1 MQIAILG
8 AGRVGSALGRLWH
21 AAGHDVT
28 FAARHAARP
37 QALAADLGQ
46 RAHAAS
52 AADAV
57 AGAEAVLVAVPGP
70 AVTDV
75 LQAAGPLDGRVLIDA
90 ANSFGQQQVTLRSL
104 AGAFPGA
111 RWVRAF
117 NSLSASI
124 MADDN
129 HRKPPWVMF
138 LSGNEEGKPVVAQL
152 IRDAGFD
159 PVDLGGIDDS
169 RLQDPGGPLSLT
181 ILTHDEAT
189 VLVARVKSGDT
200 AAADQSALRTR
211 ARELAAPFEKLRD
224 HAPDDP
230 AFFLEHLS
238 RSVFEAGIS
247 WRVVEA
253 KWDGIREAF
262 HGFDPAQ
269 VAAMPP
275 AEITAVQNDSRV
287 IRNKA
292 KIRATVQNAR
302 EVLAILDEYASI
314 RGYLASFPDAA
325 AAAADLRRRFKF
337 LGDTGVWRLLT
348 SASRDMGPR
357 TRADPRRPEA
367 AFLPILSW
375 QVSSA
380 FRPVAGPGGELAVTL
395 SAVRVLSNSGY
406 WTGTAASDRLLPSGS
421 RTSTWRTPLP

>member
-1 MQIAILG
+1 VQIAILG
-8 AGRVGSALGRLWH
+8 AGRVGSTLGRLWH
-21 AAGHDVT
+21 ADGHDVT
-28 FAARHAARP
+28 FAARDAARP
-37 QALAADLGQ
+37 RALAAELGA

-52 AADAV
+52 VADAV
-57 AGAEAVLVAVPGP
+57 AGADVVLVAVPGP

-75 LQAAGPLDGRVLIDA
+75 LQSAGPLDDRVMIDA
-90 ANSFGQQQVTLRSL
+90 ANSFGQQRVTLRSL
-104 AGAFPGA
+104 ADAFPQA

-129 HRKPPWVMF
+129 HRNPPWVVF
-138 LSGNEEGKPVVAQL
+138 LSGDEEAKPAVASL

-159 PVDLGGIDDS
+159 PFDLGGIDDS
-169 RLQDPGGPLSLT
+169 RLQDPDSALWLN

-189 VLVARVKSGDT
+189 ELVARIRSGDT

-211 ARELAAPFEKLRD
+211 ARALATPFEKLRD

-230 AFFLEHLS
+230 AFFLEHLT

-247 WRVVEA
+247 WRVVEG

-275 AEITAVQNDSRV
+275 AEIAAVENDSRV

-292 KIRATVQNAR
+292 KIRATVENAR
-302 EVLAILDEYASI
+302 EVLAVLDEYGSI
-314 RGYLASFPDAA
+314 RGYLASFPDAS
-325 AAAADLRRRFKF
+325 AAAADMRRRFKF

-348 SASRDMGPR
+348 SASRD
-357 TRADPRRPEA
+357 
-367 AFLPILSW
+367 I
-375 QVSSA
+375 
-380 FRPVAGPGGELAVTL
+380 
-395 SAVRVLSNSGY
+395 
-406 WTGTAASDRLLPSGS
+406 GS
-421 RTSTWRTPLP
+421 

>member
-1 MQIAILG
+1 MKIAVLG
-8 AGRVGSALGRLWH
+8 AGLVGSALGRLWH

-37 QALAADLGQ
+37 RALAAELGE
-46 RAHAAS
+46 RAYAAS
-52 AADAV
+52 VADAV
-57 AGAEAVLVAVPGP
+57 AGAEVVLVAVPGP

-75 LQAAGPLDGRVLIDA
+75 LQAAGGLAGRVMINA
-90 ANSFGQQQVTLRSL
+90 ANSFGRQQVTLRSL
-104 AGAFPGA
+104 ADAFPQA

-117 NSLSASI
+117 NSLPVSI

-129 HRKPPWVMF
+129 HRTPPWVAF
-138 LSGNEEGKPVVAQL
+138 LSGEEEAKPVVAQL

-169 RLQDPGGPLSLT
+169 RLQDPGSALWIN

-189 VLVARVKSGDT
+189 ALVARIKSGNM

-211 ARELAAPFEKLRD
+211 TRVRELAAPFKKLRD

-238 RSVFEAGIS
+238 RSVFEAGIN

-253 KWDGIREAF
+253 KWDGIRQAF

-269 VAAMPP
+269 VATMPP
-275 AEITAVQNDSRV
+275 AEITATENDARV

-292 KIRATVQNAR
+292 KIRATVENAR
-302 EVLAILDEYASI
+302 QVLAILDEYGSI
-314 RGYLASFPDAA
+314 RGYLASFPDAG
-325 AAAADLRRRFKF
+325 AAAADMRRRFKF

-348 SASRDMGPR
+348 SAARDIG
-357 TRADPRRPEA
+357 
-367 AFLPILSW
+367 
-375 QVSSA
+375 
-380 FRPVAGPGGELAVTL
+380 
-395 SAVRVLSNSGY
+395 
-406 WTGTAASDRLLPSGS
+406 
-421 RTSTWRTPLP
+421 

>member
-1 MQIAILG
+1 M
-8 AGRVGSALGRLWH
+8 
-21 AAGHDVT
+21 
-28 FAARHAARP
+28 
-37 QALAADLGQ
+37 
-46 RAHAAS
+46 
-52 AADAV
+52 
-57 AGAEAVLVAVPGP
+57 
-70 AVTDV
+70 
-75 LQAAGPLDGRVLIDA
+75 IDA

-104 AGAFPGA
+104 ADAFPQA

-117 NSLSASI
+117 NSLSADI

-138 LSGNEEGKPVVAQL
+138 LSGDEEAKPAVAQL

-159 PVDLGGIDDS
+159 PLDLGGIDDS
-169 RLQDPGGPLSLT
+169 RLQDPGSALSLN
-181 ILTHDEAT
+181 ILTRDEAT
-189 VLVARVKSGDT
+189 PLVARIKSGDT
-200 AAADQSALRTR
+200 AAADQSALRTRTR

-275 AEITAVQNDSRV
+275 AEIAAIEEDSRV

-292 KIRATVQNAR
+292 KIRATVANAQ
-302 EVLAILDEYASI
+302 EVLAILGEYGSI
-314 RGYLASFPDAA
+314 RGYLASFLDAG
-325 AAAADLRRRFKF
+325 AAAADMRRRFKF

-348 SASRDMGPR
+348 SASRDIG
-357 TRADPRRPEA
+357 
-367 AFLPILSW
+367 
-375 QVSSA
+375 
-380 FRPVAGPGGELAVTL
+380 
-395 SAVRVLSNSGY
+395 
-406 WTGTAASDRLLPSGS
+406 
-421 RTSTWRTPLP
+421 

>member
-1 MQIAILG
+1 VQIAILG
-8 AGRVGSALGRLWH
+8 AGLVGSTLGRLWH

-28 FAARHAARP
+28 FAARHAVRP
-37 QALAADLGQ
+37 QALAAELGE

-52 AADAV
+52 VADAV
-57 AGAEAVLVAVPGP
+57 AGAEVVLVAVPGS
-70 AVTDV
+70 AVIDV
-75 LQAAGPLDGRVLIDA
+75 MAAAGPVDGRVVIDA
-90 ANSFGQQQVTLRSL
+90 ANWFGQQQVRMRSL
-104 AGAFPGA
+104 ADAFPRA

-117 NSLSASI
+117 NSLSARV

-138 LSGNEEGKPVVAQL
+138 LSGDEEAKPVVARL

-159 PVDLGGIDDS
+159 PFDLGGIDDS
-169 RLQDPGGPLSLT
+169 RLQDPDSALWVN

-189 VLVARVKSGDT
+189 ALVARIKSGDT
-200 AAADQSALRTR
+200 AAAEQSAQRTR
-211 ARELAAPFEKLRD
+211 ARELAGPFEKLRD

-230 AFFLEHLS
+230 AFFFEHLS
-238 RSVFEAGIS
+238 RSVFEAGIN
-247 WRVVEA
+247 WRVVEG

-275 AEITAVQNDSRV
+275 AEISAVEDDSRV

-292 KIRATVQNAR
+292 KIRATVENAR
-302 EVLAILDEYASI
+302 EILAILDEYGSI
-314 RGYLASFPDAA
+314 RGYLASFPDAG

-348 SASRDMGPR
+348 SASRDIG
-357 TRADPRRPEA
+357 
-367 AFLPILSW
+367 
-375 QVSSA
+375 
-380 FRPVAGPGGELAVTL
+380 
-395 SAVRVLSNSGY
+395 
-406 WTGTAASDRLLPSGS
+406 
-421 RTSTWRTPLP
+421 

>member
-1 MQIAILG
+1 M
-8 AGRVGSALGRLWH
+8 
-21 AAGHDVT
+21 
-28 FAARHAARP
+28 
-37 QALAADLGQ
+37 
-46 RAHAAS
+46 
-52 AADAV
+52 
-57 AGAEAVLVAVPGP
+57 
-70 AVTDV
+70 
-75 LQAAGPLDGRVLIDA
+75 IDA

-104 AGAFPGA
+104 ADAFPRA

-117 NSLSASI
+117 NSLAVSI

-129 HRKPPWVMF
+129 HHKPPWVMF
-138 LSGNEEGKPVVAQL
+138 LSGDEEAKPVVAQL

-169 RLQDPGGPLSLT
+169 RLQDPGGALGFD

-189 VLVARVKSGDT
+189 ALLARVKSGDT
-200 AAADQSALRTR
+200 AAADQAALRTR
-211 ARELAAPFEKLRD
+211 VRALAAPFEKLRD

-275 AEITAVQNDSRV
+275 VEIAAVENDSSV

-292 KIRATVQNAR
+292 KIRATVANAQ
-302 EVLAILDEYASI
+302 EILAILGEYGSI
-314 RGYLASFPDAA
+314 RGYLASFPDADA
-325 AAAADLRRRFKF
+325 ATADMRRRFKF

-348 SASRDMGPR
+348 SASRDIG
-357 TRADPRRPEA
+357 
-367 AFLPILSW
+367 
-375 QVSSA
+375 
-380 FRPVAGPGGELAVTL
+380 
-395 SAVRVLSNSGY
+395 
-406 WTGTAASDRLLPSGS
+406 
-421 RTSTWRTPLP
+421 

>member
-8 AGRVGSALGRLWH
+8 AGLVGSALGRLWH

-28 FAARHAARP
+28 FAARRAARP
-37 QALAADLGQ
+37 RALAAELGE

-52 AADAV
+52 VADAV
-57 AGAEAVLVAVPGP
+57 AGADVVLVAVPGP
-70 AVTDV
+70 AVTDA
-75 LQAAGPLDGRVLIDA
+75 LQAAGLLDGRVMIDA

-104 AGAFPGA
+104 ADAFPQA

-117 NSLSASI
+117 NSLSADI
-124 MADDN
+124 MAGGN
-129 HRKPPWVMF
+129 HRNPPWVMF
-138 LSGNEEGKPVVAQL
+138 LSGDEEAKPAVAQL

-159 PVDLGGIDDS
+159 PFDLGGIDDS
-169 RLQDPGGPLSLT
+169 RLQDLGGALWLT

-189 VLVARVKSGDT
+189 ALVARIKSGDT
-200 AAADQSALRTR
+200 AAADQSAQRTR
-211 ARELAAPFEKLRD
+211 ARELAAPFGKLRD

-230 AFFLEHLS
+230 AFFLGHLS

-247 WRVVEA
+247 WRVVEG

-275 AEITAVQNDSRV
+275 AEIAAVEDNSRV

-302 EVLAILDEYASI
+302 EVLAILDEYGSI
-314 RGYLASFPDAA
+314 RGYLASFPDAS
-325 AAAADLRRRFKF
+325 AAAADMRRRFKF

-348 SASRDMGPR
+348 SASRDIG
-357 TRADPRRPEA
+357 
-367 AFLPILSW
+367 
-375 QVSSA
+375 
-380 FRPVAGPGGELAVTL
+380 
-395 SAVRVLSNSGY
+395 
-406 WTGTAASDRLLPSGS
+406 
-421 RTSTWRTPLP
+421 

>member
-1 MQIAILG
+1 MKIAVLG
-8 AGRVGSALGRLWH
+8 AGAVGSPIGRLWH

-37 QALAADLGQ
+37 RALAAELGE
-46 RAHAAS
+46 RAHGAS
-52 AADAV
+52 VADAV
-57 AGAEAVLVAVPGP
+57 AGADGGVVAAPGP
-70 AVTDV
+70 ARTDV
-75 LQAAGPLDGRVLIDA
+75 LQAAGPLDGRVMIDA
-90 ANSFGQQQVTLRSL
+90 ANSFGRQQVTLRSL
-104 AGAFPGA
+104 ADAFPQA

-117 NSLSASI
+117 NSFSADI

-138 LSGNEEGKPVVAQL
+138 LSGDEEAKPAVAQL

-159 PVDLGGIDDS
+159 PFDLGGIDDS
-169 RLQDPGGPLSLT
+169 RLQDPGSALWLN

-189 VLVARVKSGDT
+189 ALVAQVESGDT
-200 AAADQSALRTR
+200 AAADQSAVRTR
-211 ARELAAPFEKLRD
+211 GRALATPFEKLRD
-224 HAPDDP
+224 HAPEDP
-230 AFFLEHLS
+230 AFFLEHLT

-247 WRVVEA
+247 WRVVGA

-275 AEITAVQNDSRV
+275 AEIAAVENDTRV

-302 EVLAILDEYASI
+302 EVLAILDEYGSI
-314 RGYLASFPDAA
+314 RGYLASFPAAA

-348 SASRDMGPR
+348 SAS
-357 TRADPRRPEA
+357 
-367 AFLPILSW
+367 
-375 QVSSA
+375 
-380 FRPVAGPGGELAVTL
+380 
-395 SAVRVLSNSGY
+395 
-406 WTGTAASDRLLPSGS
+406 SDIG
-421 RTSTWRTPLP
+421 

>member
-1 MQIAILG
+1 MAGGAVQLAILG
-8 AGRVGSALGRLWH
+8 AGDVGSTLGRLWH

-28 FAARHAARP
+28 FAARHAAGPR
-37 QALAADLGQ
+37 ALAAELGQ

-52 AADAV
+52 VADAV
-57 AGAEAVLVAVPGP
+57 AGAEVVLVAVPGP

-75 LQAAGPLDGRVLIDA
+75 LQAAGPLDGRVMIDA
-90 ANSFGQQQVTLRSL
+90 ANSFGQQQVTMRSL
-104 AGAFPGA
+104 ADAFPQA

-138 LSGNEEGKPVVAQL
+138 LSGDEEAKPLVAQL

-169 RLQDPGGPLSLT
+169 RLQDPGSALSIN

-189 VLVARVKSGDT
+189 ALVARIRSGDT

-211 ARELAAPFEKLRD
+211 VRALAAPFEKLRD
-224 HAPDDP
+224 HAPDEP

-275 AEITAVQNDSRV
+275 AEIAAVENDSRV

-292 KIRATVQNAR
+292 KIRATVENAR
-302 EVLAILDEYASI
+302 EVLAILDEYGSI
-314 RGYLASFPDAA
+314 RGYLASFADAG
-325 AAAADLRRRFKF
+325 AAAADMRRRFKF

-348 SASRDMGPR
+348 SASHDIG
-357 TRADPRRPEA
+357 
-367 AFLPILSW
+367 
-375 QVSSA
+375 
-380 FRPVAGPGGELAVTL
+380 
-395 SAVRVLSNSGY
+395 
-406 WTGTAASDRLLPSGS
+406 
-421 RTSTWRTPLP
+421 